1 VLEDRRQRIDESLK
15 NAEKIKS
22 ELAEAEASRKQIMEQ
37 ANAQANKLIEE
48 ARAAAN
54 QVKEQETQKA
64 ISQAEQ
70 IIVKAREA
78 AQADHERMLAELKQE
93 VARLVVATTAQVAG
107 KVLSDEDQ
115 KRLAEEANK
124 EMAAA

>member
-1 VLEDRRQRIDESLK
+1 M
-15 NAEKIKS
+15 EK
-22 ELAEAEASRKQIMEQ
+22 

-54 QVKEQETQKA
+54 QVKDQETQKA

-70 IIVKAREA
+70 IISKAREA
-78 AQADHERMLAELKQE
+78 AQADHDRMLAELKQE
-93 VARLVVATTAQVAG
+93 IGRLVVQTTAAVAG
-107 KVLSDEDQ
+107 KVLTDEDQ

-124 EMAAA
+124 QMAA